1 MLFSS
6 SVEGSAT
13 TTDTDSAQVVVGV
26 AVAVPVLVLFNA
38 VLLFCLIKRRAIKSS
53 SASSSASGKT
63 SLNGGLD
70 SKNSAS
76 EGKKKMFF
84 HLSFGGWTFCVF
96 LFYLLFILIYIFTSL
111 MCALVLKLL
120 KIKTAMLKIVR
131 DSNSFLLNNL
141 FRRKFYGKHQIGY
154 N

>member
-76 EGKKKMFF
+76 EGIHFF
-84 HLSFGGWTFCVF
+84 LFLLVAGLAFGLFVLLC
-96 LFYLLFILIYIFTSL
+96 FYLLFILIYIYVLTSPL
-111 MCALVLKLL
+111 SLRCARALVLK
-120 KIKTAMLKIVR
+120 
-131 DSNSFLLNNL
+131 F
-141 FRRKFYGKHQIGY
+141 
-154 N
+154 

>member
-6 SVEGSAT
+6 VEAT
-13 TTDTDSAQVVVGV
+13 PSDSAQVVVGV

-76 EGKKKMFF
+76 EGKKKCFF
-84 HLSFGGWTFCVF
+84 ISLLVAGLFVCFCFIYYLSSFT
-96 LFYLLFILIYIFTSL
+96 IYILTSL
-111 MCALVLKLL
+111 MCPSFETLK
-120 KIKTAMLKIVR
+120 
-131 DSNSFLLNNL
+131 N
-141 FRRKFYGKHQIGY
+141 
-154 N
+154 

>member
-76 EGKKKMFF
+76 EGIHFF
-84 HLSFGGWTFCVF
+84 CFFWWLDLLLDYLFCCVF
-96 LFYLLFILIYIFTSL
+96 IYYLFSFTY
-111 MCALVLKLL
+111 M
-120 KIKTAMLKIVR
+120 
-131 DSNSFLLNNL
+131 
-141 FRRKFYGKHQIGY
+141 Y
-154 N
+154 

>member
-6 SVEGSAT
+6 VEAT
-13 TTDTDSAQVVVGV
+13 PSDSAQVVVGV

-76 EGKKKMFF
+76 EGKKKCFF
-84 HLSFGGWTFCVF
+84 NSFGGWTFCVF

-111 MCALVLKLL
+111 MCP
-120 KIKTAMLKIVR
+120 
-131 DSNSFLLNNL
+131 SFETFKN
-141 FRRKFYGKHQIGY
+141 
-154 N
+154 

>member
-6 SVEGSAT
+6 SVEAAT
-13 TTDTDSAQVVVGV
+13 PSPSGSAQVVVGV

-76 EGKKKMFF
+76 EGINLFF
-84 HLSFGGWTFCVF
+84 CFFWWLGLLLDF
-96 LFYLLFILIYIFTSL
+96 LF
-111 MCALVLKLL
+111 
-120 KIKTAMLKIVR
+120 
-131 DSNSFLLNNL
+131 
-141 FRRKFYGKHQIGY
+141 
-154 N
+154 

>member
-76 EGKKKMFF
+76 EGIHFF
-84 HLSFGGWTFCVF
+84 LFLLVAGLAFGLFVLLCVF
-96 LFYLLFILIYIFTSL
+96 IYYLFSFTY
-111 MCALVLKLL
+111 M
-120 KIKTAMLKIVR
+120 
-131 DSNSFLLNNL
+131 
-141 FRRKFYGKHQIGY
+141 Y
-154 N
+154 

>member
-76 EGKKKMFF
+76 EGINLFF
-84 HLSFGGWTFCVF
+84 CFFWWLDLLLDYLFCCVF
-96 LFYLLFILIYIFTSL
+96 IYYLFSFTYMYHNISL
-111 MCALVLKLL
+111 SL
-120 KIKTAMLKIVR
+120 
-131 DSNSFLLNNL
+131 
-141 FRRKFYGKHQIGY
+141 
-154 N
+154 

>member
-13 TTDTDSAQVVVGV
+13 TADTDSAQVVVGV

-76 EGKKKMFF
+76 EGIHIFF
-84 HLSFGGWTFCVF
+84 LFLLVAGLAFGLFVLLCVF
-96 LFYLLFILIYIFTSL
+96 IYYLFSFTY
-111 MCALVLKLL
+111 M
-120 KIKTAMLKIVR
+120 
-131 DSNSFLLNNL
+131 
-141 FRRKFYGKHQIGY
+141 Y
-154 N
+154 

>member
-6 SVEGSAT
+6 SVEAAT
-13 TTDTDSAQVVVGV
+13 PSPSGSAQVVVGV

-76 EGKKKMFF
+76 EGIKMFF
-84 HLSFGGWTFCVF
+84 LLLVAGLLLDFLFCVF
-96 LFYLLFILIYIFTSL
+96 INAF
-111 MCALVLKLL
+111 
-120 KIKTAMLKIVR
+120 
-131 DSNSFLLNNL
+131 
-141 FRRKFYGKHQIGY
+141 
-154 N
+154 

>member
-76 EGKKKMFF
+76 EGIHFF
-84 HLSFGGWTFCVF
+84 FVSFGGWTCFWTFCFDVC
-96 LFYLLFILIYIFTSL
+96 FYLLFILIYIY
-111 MCALVLKLL
+111 VL
-120 KIKTAMLKIVR
+120 
-131 DSNSFLLNNL
+131 
-141 FRRKFYGKHQIGY
+141 
-154 N
+154 

>member
-76 EGKKKMFF
+76 EGINLFF
-84 HLSFGGWTFCVF
+84 FLFLLVAGLLDFFCCVF
-96 LFYLLFILIYIFTSL
+96 LLIIHSHLHICIITSPL
-111 MCALVLKLL
+111 SL
-120 KIKTAMLKIVR
+120 
-131 DSNSFLLNNL
+131 
-141 FRRKFYGKHQIGY
+141 
-154 N
+154 

>member
-76 EGKKKMFF
+76 EGINLFF
-84 HLSFGGWTFCVF
+84 LFLLVAGLLDFFCCVF
-96 LFYLLFILIYIFTSL
+96 LLIIYSHLHICIITSPL
-111 MCALVLKLL
+111 SL
-120 KIKTAMLKIVR
+120 
-131 DSNSFLLNNL
+131 
-141 FRRKFYGKHQIGY
+141 
-154 N
+154 

>member
-76 EGKKKMFF
+76 EGINLFF
-84 HLSFGGWTFCVF
+84 FVSFGCWTFGLFLLCVF
-96 LFYLLFILIYIFTSL
+96 INYLFSFTYMYYNISPLSL
-111 MCALVLKLL
+111 RCVHALVL
-120 KIKTAMLKIVR
+120 T
-131 DSNSFLLNNL
+131 F
-141 FRRKFYGKHQIGY
+141 
-154 N
+154 

>member
-76 EGKKKMFF
+76 EGINLFF
-84 HLSFGGWTFCVF
+84 FCFFWWLDFWTFFVVC
-96 LFYLLFILIYIFTSL
+96 FY
-111 MCALVLKLL
+111 
-120 KIKTAMLKIVR
+120 
-131 DSNSFLLNNL
+131 
-141 FRRKFYGKHQIGY
+141 
-154 N
+154 

>member
-6 SVEGSAT
+6 VEAT
-13 TTDTDSAQVVVGV
+13 PSDSAQVVVGV

-76 EGKKKMFF
+76 EGKKNVFSSLF
-84 HLSFGGWTFCVF
+84 WWLDFLCVF
-96 LFYLLFILIYIFTSL
+96 VLFIIYPHLQFTYL
-111 MCALVLKLL
+111 HL
-120 KIKTAMLKIVR
+120 
-131 DSNSFLLNNL
+131 
-141 FRRKFYGKHQIGY
+141 
-154 N
+154 

>member
-1 MLFSS
+1 MILLFFFLISDFMLFSS

-76 EGKKKMFF
+76 EG
-84 HLSFGGWTFCVF
+84 
-96 LFYLLFILIYIFTSL
+96 I
-111 MCALVLKLL
+111 
-120 KIKTAMLKIVR
+120 
-131 DSNSFLLNNL
+131 NL
-141 FRRKFYGKHQIGY
+141 FFCFFWWLDLLLDFCFVVCFY
-154 N
+154 

>member
-76 EGKKKMFF
+76 EGKKMFF
-84 HLSFGGWTFCVF
+84 QLSFGGWTFCVF

-111 MCALVLKLL
+111 MCPSFETLK
-120 KIKTAMLKIVR
+120 
-131 DSNSFLLNNL
+131 N
-141 FRRKFYGKHQIGY
+141 
-154 N
+154 

>member
-76 EGKKKMFF
+76 EGIHFF
-84 HLSFGGWTFCVF
+84 FVSFGGWTCFWIFCFVVC
-96 LFYLLFILIYIFTSL
+96 FYLLFIRIYIY
-111 MCALVLKLL
+111 VL
-120 KIKTAMLKIVR
+120 
-131 DSNSFLLNNL
+131 
-141 FRRKFYGKHQIGY
+141 
-154 N
+154 

>member
-76 EGKKKMFF
+76 EGINLFF
-84 HLSFGGWTFCVF
+84 LFLLVAGLAFGLFVLLC
-96 LFYLLFILIYIFTSL
+96 FYLLFILIYIYVLTSPL
-111 MCALVLKLL
+111 SLSL
-120 KIKTAMLKIVR
+120 
-131 DSNSFLLNNL
+131 
-141 FRRKFYGKHQIGY
+141 
-154 N
+154 